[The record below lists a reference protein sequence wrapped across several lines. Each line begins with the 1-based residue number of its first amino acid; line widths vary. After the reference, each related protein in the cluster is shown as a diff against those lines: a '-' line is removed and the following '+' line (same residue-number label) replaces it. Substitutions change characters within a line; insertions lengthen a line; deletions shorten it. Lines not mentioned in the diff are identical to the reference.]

1 LLSEH
6 RKLST
11 GYRYIWLVLANT
23 LLFCTPPADRVIFR
37 DELVYGLWDGYPV
50 SPGHAL
56 LIPSR
61 HVPAWF
67 DANPEER
74 LALMQAVDAAK
85 AIIEK
90 DHRPD
95 GYNIGMNC
103 GAAAGQTIFHLHVHL
118 IPRYVGDA
126 ADPRGG
132 VRNAIPGEG
141 IYVPTGRPK

>member
-1 LLSEH
+1 MRDTRSI
-6 RKLST
+6 SAT
-11 GYRYIWLVLANT
+11 GRTIPKPDT
-23 LLFCTPPADRVIFR
+23 TSCLFCNPPAGRVFLR
-37 DELVYGLWDGYPV
+37 DDLVYGLWDGYPV

-56 LIPSR
+56 LIPFR
-61 HVPAWF
+61 HVPTWF
-67 DANPEER
+67 DVNDEER
-74 LALMQAVDAAK
+74 LTLMRAVDAAR

-118 IPRYVGDA
+118 IPRYLGDA

-132 VRNAIPGEG
+132 VRNAIPGKG
-141 IYVPTGRPK
+141 NYVPADRPK